1 MLYSGMMDTGPTASQ
16 SPRVHGSGRPA
27 HPRRADIQGLRAIA
41 VAAVV
46 LYHLGVPGLSGGYV
60 GVDVFFVVSG
70 FLITGNLLREHA
82 RTGRISLPRFWAR
95 RVSRLAP
102 PALLVIAATTLATAA
117 WAPPLIWRSTL
128 ADAVASTVGVA
139 NVVFARRGTDYLST
153 DTPSVFQHFWSLGVE
168 EQFYA
173 ALPIVMAVLLATAGR
188 RRLTAVVGVA
198 TAASFGL
205 CLWLVTVSQPW
216 AFFTLPSRAWELG
229 VGALLACLGTR
240 AALPAGWVSRTGGWV
255 GLGGILAA
263 VAVFDESTGFPGAA
277 TLVPVVATALVLA
290 AGSPRAIAPT
300 LAAPTAP
307 SASTAT
313 ALLARRPLTAVGDA
327 SYPLYLWHWPLLIVP
342 TAALGRDL
350 RPLELVGACL
360 LTVALSVVTHL
371 TLERRAIP
379 RLAGWRP
386 RTSVL
391 GGVVAAVGVVALSA
405 TALSTPVLSTDRPVG
420 DPTVAEVLAG
430 PVATPFVPR
439 DMTPALADVDGS
451 LPALYDGDCHVDYDV
466 DVSPGCTFGAPG
478 GSTTALVGDS
488 HAAQWFTPLAARATR
503 LGDELIVHT
512 KRSCPVV
519 DLGVRHPVGAG
530 EFTACRDWGADVLSR
545 LQADPV
551 DTVVVSHAVSGYRD
565 LATEPDDFD
574 ADWEAALAG
583 FIDALPETTRVIV
596 VGDTPRWPDRP
607 AVCVSA
613 HLDDV
618 AACALPTS
626 SLVDPGAERAD
637 RAGALD
643 AGASWQATTD
653 WMCTDMCSP
662 VVWNHLAYR
671 DTNHVTDEFARR
683 LAPRLDALLD

>member
-1 MLYSGMMDTGPTASQ
+1 MHIGPDASG
-16 SPRVHGSGRPA
+16 GRPGGGGA
-27 HPRRADIQGLRAIA
+27 GSTHPRRADIQGLRGIA
-41 VAAVV
+41 VTAVV
-46 LYHLGVPGLSGGYV
+46 LYHLRVPGLSGGYI

-70 FLITGNLLREHA
+70 FLVAGNLLREHA
-82 RTGRISLPRFWAR
+82 RAGRISLPRFWAR

-102 PALLVIAATTLATAA
+102 PALLVIAATTLAVAV
-117 WAPPLIWRSTL
+117 WAPPLLWVPALR
-128 ADAVASTVGVA
+128 DAVSSTIGVA
-139 NVVFARRGTDYLST
+139 NIAFARRGTDYLST
-153 DTPSVFQHFWSLGVE
+153 DSPSVLQHFWSLGVE
-168 EQFYA
+168 EQFYV
-173 ALPIVMAVLLATAGR
+173 ALPIVMAVTLAIAGR

-198 TAASFGL
+198 TAASFVL

-240 AALPAGWVSRTGGWV
+240 AALPAGWVSRAGGWL
-255 GLGGILAA
+255 GLGGILTA
-263 VAVFDESTGFPGAA
+263 VALFDETTVFPGAA
-277 TLVPVVATALVLA
+277 TLVPVVGTALVLA

-300 LAAPTAP
+300 PAASTGP

-342 TAALGRDL
+342 AAALGRDL

-360 LTVALSVVTHL
+360 LTVALSVGTHL
-371 TLERRAIP
+371 TLERQGIP
-379 RLAGWRP
+379 RLARWRP

-391 GGVVAAVGVVALSA
+391 GGVVASAGVVALSA
-405 TALSTPVLSTDRPVG
+405 TVLSTPVLSTDRPVG

-430 PVATPFVPR
+430 PVATRFVPR
-439 DMTPALADVDGS
+439 DMTPTLADVDGS

-478 GSTTALVGDS
+478 GATTALVGDS
-488 HAAQWFTPLAARATR
+488 HAVQWFSPLAARATR
-503 LGDELIVHT
+503 LGDELVTHT

-519 DLGVRHPVGAG
+519 DLDVEHPLGTG
-530 EFTACRDWGADVLSR
+530 DFTDCREWGADVLSR

-551 DTVVVSHAVSGYRD
+551 DTVVISHAVSGYRD
-565 LATEPDDFD
+565 LVAETGDFD
-574 ADWEAALAG
+574 ADWEAALAR
-583 FIDALPETTRVIV
+583 FIDALPETSRVIV
-596 VGDTPRWPDRP
+596 VGDTPRWPDPP

-618 AACALPTS
+618 GACALPTS
-626 SLVDPGAERAD
+626 ALVDPGAEDAD
-637 RAGALD
+637 RAGALA

-653 WMCTDMCSP
+653 WMCTDLCSP

-671 DTNHVTDEFARR
+671 DTNHLTDEFAMR